1 MSLPLISVVMPAYN
15 AQNYIA
21 SSLDSI
27 LNQPC
32 KDFEII
38 VVNDG
43 SKDKTAEIL
52 NQYSAKHKEIKVLN
66 QKNQGVSV
74 ARNTGIEAATGK
86 YIAFLDSDDFWASNF
101 YDEKL
106 HELLLTEDHDML
118 AFDFFVANSKCKR
131 GNIIGSKD
139 RLNENTKFL
148 FLWNHFASC
157 IYLREMINKNNIR
170 FPVGQKIDEDN
181 ATLFLCICASKDV
194 YPISRC
200 GLVYRNNWNSVTYK
214 IDNKCNEKLSVIGLW
229 QGYKKIVSEND
240 NFYSE
245 EAITMCDIKIA
256 ISVLDY
262 INFAAKEGKTF
273 EEINSNL
280 VDVSGDEIIKSSVSL
295 KLPQPFEVT
304 RNQYLE
310 NPQAYIS
317 SQKRSFTKKLLNKL
331 DFLKRIYVDYRSYDL
346 VVEDYLK
353 TNQNNRI

>member
-1 MSLPLISVVMPAYN
+1 MSLPLISVIMPAYN

-52 NQYSAKHKEIKVLN
+52 NQYSAKHKQIKVLN

-86 YIAFLDSDDFWASNF
+86 YIAFLDSDDFWARDF

-106 HELLLTEDHDML
+106 HEELLSKDHDML

-139 RLNENTKFL
+139 RINENTKFL
-148 FLWNHFASC
+148 FLWNHFASF
-157 IYLREMINKNNIR
+157 IYLRDMINKNEIR

-181 ATLFLCICASKDV
+181 ATLFLCLCAAKGV

-200 GLVYRNNWNSVTYK
+200 GLIYRNNWNSVTYK
-214 IDNKCNEKLSVIGLW
+214 IDNKCNEKLSVISLW
-229 QGYKKIVSEND
+229 QKLKKMVAEND
-240 NFYSE
+240 KFCSD
-245 EAITMCDIKIA
+245 EAIMMCDIKIA
-256 ISVLDY
+256 ISLLDY
-262 INFAAKEGKTF
+262 INFAAKEGKDY

-280 VDVSGDEIIKSSVSL
+280 KLLSGDEIIKKSVSL
-295 KLPQPFEVT
+295 KLPTPFEET
-304 RNQYLE
+304 RKQYSE
-310 NPQAYIS
+310 NPQAYII
-317 SQKRSFTKKLLNKL
+317 SQRRSFIKTLLNKF
-331 DFLKRIYVDYRSYDL
+331 DFLKRIYIDYRSYDL

-353 TNQNNRI
+353 TKQNNRV